1 MAKVDLL
8 SRSFKDISF
17 SFDSHPK
24 TKDILVKRN
33 EAAIKSALKHL
44 ILTNIGER
52 PFQPELGTN
61 LSRLLFEPCDF
72 GTASQ
77 ISDEIT
83 RVIRKYEER
92 VVLSLVD
99 VNPIPENNA
108 FDVSIEF
115 EIVGIP
121 HTQIIEFY
129 LESTR

>member
-1 MAKVDLL
+1 MK
-8 SRSFKDISF
+8 K
-17 SFDSHPK
+17 
-24 TKDILVKRN
+24 N

-61 LSRLLFEPCDF
+61 LSRLLFENCDY

-83 RVIRKYEER
+83 RVIRRYEER
-92 VVLSLVD
+92 VILSLVD
-99 VNPIPENNA
+99 VNPSPENNA

-121 HTQIIEFY
+121 HTQTIEFY

>member
-1 MAKVDLL
+1 MAKTELL

-17 SFDSHPK
+17 SFDKHPK
-24 TKDILVKRN
+24 TNDFLVKRN
-33 EAAIKSALKHL
+33 EAASKSALRHL
-44 ILTNIGER
+44 IMTNVGER
-52 PFQPELGTN
+52 PFQPDLGT
-61 LSRLLFEPCDF
+61 SIPRLLFDNVDF
-72 GTASQ
+72 GTAAQ
-77 ISDEIT
+77 IADEIT

-121 HTQIIEFY
+121 HTQTIEFY

>member
-1 MAKVDLL
+1 MAKVVIL

-115 EIVGIP
+115 EIVGIS